1 MNKTET
7 ALARIFDIC
16 DEVAETGEAI
26 RTEDEGR
33 DDARAW
39 LGFENDPAMPTASD
53 GRPQTVTTNFEPLAS
68 ADGSARNHTKP

>member
-7 ALARIFDIC
+7 DLARIFAIC
-16 DEVAETGEAI
+16 DEVAETGETI

-39 LGFENDPAMPTASD
+39 LGFENVKADSPAN
-53 GRPQTVTTNFEPLAS
+53 Q
-68 ADGSARNHTKP
+68 